1 MINNI
6 CIYEDETYKNLL
18 PLVYLQPVYDLKC
31 GILNIRE
38 KIENYFPGS
47 KLILHSRKTLQNLLR
62 KNNPDINVNSFKDDK
77 ILFIN
82 GRLLPEEKIIEKLKS
97 IKSDIIFQNKD
108 TVVAAFLSG
117 NNLKNFA
124 ENQSDLMDGFTAL
137 DIEKVNVDAELF
149 RYPWDLIS
157 ANNEEIKKDFKLL
170 VNKNEEPKNYIG
182 VHFIKCKDIFI
193 GNEVII
199 KPNVVIDAEDGPVYI
214 DDNVKILPNVYIQ
227 GPAYIGK
234 NSLVRSSAQIYEGT
248 SIGQVCKVGGEIEN
262 SVIHSYSNKQHEGF
276 LGNSYLGSW
285 VNIAAGSNTS
295 DLKNNYGN
303 IRVRIHSQEVDTG
316 LQFVGL
322 IMGDHSKCG
331 INTMFNTGTVVGV
344 SCNIYGGDFPPKYIP
359 SFSWG
364 GSNGFVEY
372 DLRKAVEVA
381 KTVKARRNV
390 SMSVNDLELFK
401 SVFESTKNERKDFLS
416 K

>member
-31 GILNIRE
+31 GILSIRE
-38 KIENYFPGS
+38 KIENYFAGS